1 MQAVVTGATGLI
13 GQALIRQ
20 LGSPVTVLSRD
31 DGRAQRLL
39 GGAKIRLWAP
49 EGGPAPVEALRGA
62 EVVFNLMGEPAADGR
77 WTAEKKRRIRDSRV
91 VGTRNLVAGLAALDK
106 RPRVLVSASAV
117 GYYGDRGDELLDER
131 SPPGQGFLADVC
143 IDWSAKRWP
152 PSGSV
157 CASWCVRIGLVMS
170 TAGGAL
176 AKMLPPFRLG
186 AGGRLGSG
194 RQWMPWIHIDDLVGI
209 LLHAARS
216 EALRGP
222 INGVAPAPVTNAAF
236 TLALASA
243 VRRPA
248 VLPMPAFVL
257 NVAFGEMSG
266 MLMAFAT
273 RDADRPRCAAATPSR
288 IRISTKRW
296 PRWWGRKRGEL
307 PRDARRAPPR
317 ADPSCSSARWRT
329 CSRST
334 RTR

>member
-20 LGSPVTVLSRD
+20 LGSGAAVLSRD
-31 DGRAQRLL
+31 DGRAQRQL
-39 GGAKIRLWAP
+39 GGVRAHRWAP

-62 EVVFNLMGEPAADGR
+62 DVVFNLAGEPAADGR

-91 VGTRNLVAGLAALDK
+91 VGTRHLVAGLAALNE

-131 SPPGQGFLADVC
+131 SSRGQGFLADVC
-143 IDWSAKRWP
+143 VDWEREAMAAERL
-152 PSGSV
+152 GIRV
-157 CASWCVRIGLVMS
+157 VCVRIGLVMS

-176 AKMLPPFRLG
+176 AKMLLPFRLG

-216 EALRGP
+216 ESSRGP
-222 INGVAPAPVTNAAF
+222 INGVAPEPVTNAAF
-236 TLALASA
+236 TAALAHA
-243 VRRPA
+243 VHRPA
-248 VLPMPAFVL
+248 VLPMPAFAL

-266 MLMAFAT
+266 MLMASQRVMPALALRSGYTFSHPDLDGALASLLSPEAR
-273 RDADRPRCAAATPSR
+273 RDAA
-288 IRISTKRW
+288 
-296 PRWWGRKRGEL
+296 
-307 PRDARRAPPR
+307 
-317 ADPSCSSARWRT
+317 
-329 CSRST
+329 
-334 RTR
+334 

>member
-20 LGSPVTVLSRD
+20 IGSPVTVLSRD

-39 GGAKIRLWAP
+39 GGVKIHRWVP

-62 EVVFNLMGEPAADGR
+62 DVVFNLAGEPAAEGR

-91 VGTRNLVAGLAALDK
+91 VGTRHLVEGLAALDE

-143 IDWSAKRWP
+143 IDWEREAMAAERL
-152 PSGSV
+152 GIRV
-157 CASWCVRIGLVMS
+157 VCVRIGLVMS

-186 AGGRLGSG
+186 AGGRLGNG

-209 LLHAARS
+209 LLHAGRS

-222 INGVAPAPVTNAAF
+222 VNGVAPAPVTNAAF
-236 TLALASA
+236 TLALARA

-248 VLPMPAFVL
+248 VLPMPAFAL

-266 MLMAFAT
+266 MLMASQRVMPTAAQRSGYAFSHPDLDEALASLLGPEAR
-273 RDADRPRCAAATPSR
+273 RDAA
-288 IRISTKRW
+288 
-296 PRWWGRKRGEL
+296 
-307 PRDARRAPPR
+307 
-317 ADPSCSSARWRT
+317 
-329 CSRST
+329 
-334 RTR
+334 

>member
-13 GQALIRQ
+13 GRALIHQ
-20 LGSPVTVLSRD
+20 IGSRVTVLSRD

-39 GGAKIRLWAP
+39 GGVQIHRWAP
-49 EGGPAPVEALRGA
+49 EVGPAPVAALRGA
-62 EVVFNLMGEPAADGR
+62 DVVFNLAGEPAAEGR

-91 VGTRNLVAGLAALDK
+91 VGTRHLVQGLAALDE
-106 RPRVLVSASAV
+106 RPRVLVAASAV

-131 SPPGQGFLADVC
+131 SSPGQGFLADVC
-143 IDWSAKRWP
+143 IDWEREAMAAERL
-152 PSGSV
+152 GIRV
-157 CASWCVRIGLVMS
+157 VCVRIGLVMS

-209 LLHAARS
+209 LLHAGRS

-222 INGVAPAPVTNAAF
+222 VNGVAPAPVTNAAF
-236 TLALASA
+236 TLALARA

-248 VLPMPAFVL
+248 VLPMPAFAL

-266 MLMAFAT
+266 MLMASQRVMPTAALRSGYAFSHPDLGEALASLLGPEAR
-273 RDADRPRCAAATPSR
+273 RDAA
-288 IRISTKRW
+288 
-296 PRWWGRKRGEL
+296 
-307 PRDARRAPPR
+307 
-317 ADPSCSSARWRT
+317 
-329 CSRST
+329 
-334 RTR
+334 

>member
-20 LGSPVTVLSRD
+20 LGSRVAVLSRD
-31 DGRAQRLL
+31 DGRAQRQL
-39 GGAKIRLWAP
+39 GGVKAYRWAP

-62 EVVFNLMGEPAADGR
+62 DVVFNLAGEPAAEGR

-91 VGTRNLVAGLAALDK
+91 VGTRHLVAGLAALDE

-131 SPPGQGFLADVC
+131 SSRGQGFLADVC
-143 IDWSAKRWP
+143 VEWEREAMAAERL
-152 PSGSV
+152 GMRV
-157 CASWCVRIGLVMS
+157 VCVRIGLVMS

-209 LLHAARS
+209 LLHAAWS
-216 EALRGP
+216 ETLRGP

-236 TLALASA
+236 TAALGHA
-243 VRRPA
+243 VHRPA
-248 VLPMPAFVL
+248 VLPMPAFAL
-257 NVAFGEMSG
+257 NIAFGEMSD
-266 MLMAFAT
+266 MLMASQRVMPALALRSGYTFLHPDLDGAL
-273 RDADRPRCAAATPSR
+273 ASLLSP
-288 IRISTKRW
+288 
-296 PRWWGRKRGEL
+296 E
-307 PRDARRAPPR
+307 ARR
-317 ADPSCSSARWRT
+317 DPS
-329 CSRST
+329 
-334 RTR
+334 